1 MARQLQ
7 SGMHNITMA
16 SVPISSSV
24 ESARVGDDARVRT
37 ATILALVQ
45 GFYFLLTG
53 VWPLVS
59 IRTFQ
64 LVTGFKTD
72 NHTGRA
78 GDHWLVMTVG
88 VLVTAIALTLLF
100 AAWRRDVRVQTVVL
114 AVGSSLGLTAIDVIY
129 VARGVIDRIYLLDAG
144 IEVVLIAAWMFAI
157 GSGRLALQDRAVRA

>member
-1 MARQLQ
+1 M
-7 SGMHNITMA
+7 SSIPITNRAESVRIADAPRLGIATLLA
-16 SVPISSSV
+16 S
-24 ESARVGDDARVRT
+24 
-37 ATILALVQ
+37 VQ

-88 VLVTAIALTLLF
+88 VLITAIAITLLV
-100 AAWRRDVRVQTVVL
+100 AAWRRDVRLQTVVL
-114 AVGSSLGLTAIDVIY
+114 AIGSSLGLTAIDVIY

-144 IEVVLIAAWMFAI
+144 IEIVLIAAWMIAI
-157 GSGRLALQDRAVRA
+157 ASGRLALQGRLIRA